1 MPKITKLDR
10 VILVPLT
17 NSLYIPGKLSDTE
30 NVIIDV
36 GTGYYVQKV
45 CPTSHIL
52 KSLVGVLLTTYD
64 PRAAKMQRSTTKTK
78 SIMCEKTSKH
88 CKRRCN
94 ASKITCS

>member
-1 MPKITKLDR
+1 MLKITKLDR

-45 CPTSHIL
+45 CPTSHIP
-52 KSLVGVLLTTYD
+52 KSLMSALLTTYD
-64 PRAAKMQRSTTKTK
+64 PESQ
-78 SIMCEKTSKH
+78 
-88 CKRRCN
+88 RCN
-94 ASKITCS
+94 EALPRQSRLCAKKPRNTARDVATQAR